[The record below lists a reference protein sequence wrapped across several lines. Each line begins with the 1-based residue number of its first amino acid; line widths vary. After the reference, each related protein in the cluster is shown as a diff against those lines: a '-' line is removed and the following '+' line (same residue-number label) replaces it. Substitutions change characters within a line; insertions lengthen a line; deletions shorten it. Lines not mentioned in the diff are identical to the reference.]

1 MIPRLLNFLS
11 PTYVIQRLSAPTYP
25 SGAGSTKT
33 LKITKAR
40 KRRVEQMMSL
50 LDEAEEKG
58 CEGVW
63 AFKGNMRMVRLSLI
77 HWPDEELGLMDV
89 VSA

>member
-1 MIPRLLNFLS
+1 
-11 PTYVIQRLSAPTYP
+11 
-25 SGAGSTKT
+25 
-33 LKITKAR
+33 
-40 KRRVEQMMSL
+40 MMSL